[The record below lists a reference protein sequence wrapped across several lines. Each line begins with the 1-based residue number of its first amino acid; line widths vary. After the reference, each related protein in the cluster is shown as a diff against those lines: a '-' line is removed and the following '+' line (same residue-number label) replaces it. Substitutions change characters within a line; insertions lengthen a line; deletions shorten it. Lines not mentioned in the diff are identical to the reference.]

1 MSSDDSLTPTPE
13 QNIGYVN
20 ARGTIYKV
28 QGAPPLPVETAA
40 AQRNKSFRQLGFMAL
55 RAGFSRRR
63 HIDRLPAD
71 RQQAL
76 TTIREARKV
85 SRQVIAQ
92 IGETALE
99 LTEDQ
104 ARSLEQHLEGVGAK
118 LLMLNDGKSEVV
130 TDVTGVK
137 VEVP

>member
-13 QNIGYVN
+13 QQIGYVN
-20 ARGTIYKV
+20 TRGTIYKV

-40 AQRNKSFRQLGFMAL
+40 EQRNKSLRQLGFMAL

-63 HIDRLPAD
+63 HFDLLEAD

-76 TTIREARKV
+76 TTIREARKA
-85 SRQVIAQ
+85 SGQVIAQ
-92 IGETALE
+92 VGETALE

-104 ARSLEQHLEGVGAK
+104 ARSLEQHLEAVGAK
-118 LLMLNDGKSEVV
+118 LLIFKDGKPEIVADV
-130 TDVTGVK
+130 TDVK
-137 VEVP
+137 VELP

>member
-28 QGAPPLPVETAA
+28 QGAPPLPIETAA
-40 AQRNKSFRQLGFMAL
+40 EQRNKSFRQLGFMAL

-63 HIDRLPAD
+63 HIDHLEAD

-85 SRQVIAQ
+85 SGQVIAEV
-92 IGETALE
+92 GETALE
-99 LTEDQ
+99 LTDDQ
-104 ARSLEQHLEGVGAK
+104 AKSLERHLEDVGAK
-118 LLMLNDGKSEVV
+118 LLILKDGKPEVV
-130 TDVTGVK
+130 ADVTDVK